1 MPFKEWLSNNG
12 KSLII
17 TLIVIL
23 SAIVLFVLI
32 KFIYNRL
39 KRGKTNKAISLLSL
53 VYNIVRFFIL
63 AIMIF
68 IIIAVWGMDP
78 TIGLVILC
86 TLLLIVGIGI
96 HGLLNDVFTGMN
108 AVFTNMY
115 EVDDYVEINNFKG
128 KVVSIT
134 ITRTT
139 IQATSGEVKTISN
152 GLIKEVINYS
162 KNPISA
168 NVYIPIENTKD
179 SLEFINVLEEK
190 LKALKDEYPQIVEGP
205 IVNGIEDFRNGN
217 IIIKISAKTK
227 YEVKHIVERAI
238 RKKVLEI
245 CNKYDIRIGI
255 EKIDVKENNYE

>member
-1 MPFKEWLSNNG
+1 MTFKEWLLTYE

-17 TLIVIL
+17 TLVVIF

-32 KFIYNRL
+32 KFIFNRL
-39 KRGKTNKAISLLSL
+39 KRGKSNKAISLLSL
-53 VYNIVRFFIL
+53 IYNIVRFFIL

-86 TLLLIVGIGI
+86 TLLLIVGIGV
-96 HGLLNDVFTGMN
+96 HSLLNDVFMGMN
-108 AVFTNMY
+108 TIFTNMY

-128 KVVSIT
+128 RVTSIS

-139 IQATSGEVKTISN
+139 IQSTSGEVKTISN

-162 KNPISA
+162 KNPVSA
-168 NVYIPIENTKD
+168 SVYIPIENTKD
-179 SLEFINVLEEK
+179 SLDFINKLEEK
-190 LKALKDEYPQIVEGP
+190 LKVMIDDYPQIVEGP
-205 IVNGIEDFRNGN
+205 TVNGIEDFKSGN

-227 YEVKHIVERAI
+227 YEMKHIIERAI

-245 CNKYDIRIGI
+245 CNKYDIRLGI
-255 EKIDVKENNYE
+255 EKYDIKENKYE

>member
-96 HGLLNDVFTGMN
+96 HGLLNDVFTGMRGSTQEH
-108 AVFTNMY
+108 AVLSVN
-115 EVDDYVEINNFKG
+115 
-128 KVVSIT
+128 
-134 ITRTT
+134 
-139 IQATSGEVKTISN
+139 SG
-152 GLIKEVINYS
+152 
-162 KNPISA
+162 
-168 NVYIPIENTKD
+168 
-179 SLEFINVLEEK
+179 
-190 LKALKDEYPQIVEGP
+190 
-205 IVNGIEDFRNGN
+205 
-217 IIIKISAKTK
+217 
-227 YEVKHIVERAI
+227 
-238 RKKVLEI
+238 
-245 CNKYDIRIGI
+245 
-255 EKIDVKENNYE
+255 